1 MTLDD
6 LAPLRLPTDL
16 HLSPEQFGAICSANP
31 QAVLEL
37 TAEGHLIH
45 MTPTGGET
53 GARNSR

>member
-1 MTLDD
+1 
-6 LAPLRLPTDL
+6 
-16 HLSPEQFGAICSANP
+16 
-31 QAVLEL
+31 VLEL